1 MRLIIMGII
10 ALTFATTSLLADEKP
25 TLTLKVTSR
34 KDSYTIDRGGKTAEE
49 YAKLFETFLKGKG
62 LGKVPPPVAVDLV
75 VSIVND
81 GKKPVTITIGAD
93 NSEVLFNLQGPK
105 VQYLRPLIATT
116 REFRLGKPV
125 TIEPGKSYD
134 MPYTKLV
141 DGFRNQSRNIYWLEA
156 GDYTLSATYQMPAGD
171 DDKKGP
177 LLTAEKIELK
187 VVEPKK

>member
-1 MRLIIMGII
+1 MRLIITGFI
-10 ALTFATTSLLADEKP
+10 ALAFATTGLHADEKP
-25 TLTLKVTSR
+25 TLTLKVTSK
-34 KDSYTIDRGGKTAEE
+34 KDTYTIDRGGKTDEE
-49 YAKLFETFLKGKG
+49 YQKLFTEFLKGKG

-81 GKKPVTITIGAD
+81 GKKPVTITVGAD

-105 VQYLRPLIATT
+105 AQYLRPLVATT

-141 DGFRNQSRNIYWLEA
+141 DGFRNISRNIYWLEP
-156 GDYTLSATYQMPAGD
+156 GEYTLSATYQMATGD

-177 LLTAEKIELK
+177 LLTAEKITLK
-187 VVEPKK
+187 VVEPK